1 MGENIEASDVE
12 MRTQDDGSLE
22 DVHEFKILLQNME
35 SKLNRV
41 DTRVASKG
49 RTIYRVPKKIR
60 RLNEE
65 AYTPHV
71 VSIGPF
77 HYGDKKLESME
88 KLKLVYLK
96 SFLEWTKVSL
106 EFLLRGLK
114 DSEEIIRQCYAET
127 IELKSQDFVQ
137 MILADACFIFELFLR
152 YHNPEQ
158 WLQEDPILS
167 TPWLAYEI
175 IQDLTLLENQLPF
188 VVLEDLFSAA
198 DPSHKYGSVPSFRKL
213 TFHFFDGYKTPKIA
227 SPVEFL
233 HFTDLLRAFYLPLPE
248 RLAERSEFSDIIKHV
263 YSAGEL
269 VEAGLKFKKRE
280 SKCVLDLQFS
290 KSVLEMPVF
299 EISDGTEC
307 HIRNLLAYEQC
318 HFPFET
324 YITDYIVF
332 LDFLINNGSDVNI
345 LVDKGIIIN
354 WLGDNNV
361 AAALVNNLG
370 LNLVQSNCSS
380 SLLVLAKEL
389 NAFYDNPAEC
399 QLTTFNTTRIYISS

>member
-12 MRTQDDGSLE
+12 MGTQDDGSLE

-299 EISDGTEC
+299 EISDGKPVG
-307 HIRNLLAYEQC
+307 IRAMS
-318 HFPFET
+318 FS
-324 YITDYIVF
+324 I
-332 LDFLINNGSDVNI
+332 
-345 LVDKGIIIN
+345 
-354 WLGDNNV
+354 
-361 AAALVNNLG
+361 
-370 LNLVQSNCSS
+370 
-380 SLLVLAKEL
+380 
-389 NAFYDNPAEC
+389 
-399 QLTTFNTTRIYISS
+399 